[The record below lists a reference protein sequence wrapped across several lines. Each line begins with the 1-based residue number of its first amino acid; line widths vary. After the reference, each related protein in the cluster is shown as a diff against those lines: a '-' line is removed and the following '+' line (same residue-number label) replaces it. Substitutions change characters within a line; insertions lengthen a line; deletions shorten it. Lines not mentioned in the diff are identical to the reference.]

1 MVFVSGPRQVGKTTL
16 AREILPDP
24 AGYLNWD
31 VPEHRD
37 AILRGRLPATET
49 LVFDEL
55 HKFHRWRAWL
65 KGLYDRQ
72 DGVRI
77 LVTGSGRLD
86 YYRHGGD
93 SLQGRYHHLR
103 LHPLSVAELSVTD
116 AGGLR
121 RLLDLGGFPEPWLSG
136 SMDGARRWS
145 REYRSRLVEDDI
157 RGLERVE
164 DLSALETLVI
174 RLTDLVGAPLSVNAL
189 REDLGVSHRTVSRW
203 LDILER
209 LYAIV
214 RLPPFGAPRVRAI
227 RKSQKHYHYDW
238 VQVHDDAA
246 RFENLVAMHL
256 LKWVHREQDIRG
268 RDVEI
273 ALLSRRRP
281 TRGGLRGHGPF
292 RSHTPDR
299 GEVERSA
306 GGQVAAIP
314 ARTFSRRGR
323 HPDQCH
329 RDRRLPGRRTGFG
342 YSLPCR
348 FWIAWCDSRPSGDS
362 VRQLNLGCPLRADGR
377 CGGLSVAGFPC
388 GPPRAGLPG
397 GGGPA

>member
-1 MVFVSGPRQVGKTTL
+1 M
-16 AREILPDP
+16 
-24 AGYLNWD
+24 
-31 VPEHRD
+31 
-37 AILRGRLPATET
+37 
-49 LVFDEL
+49 
-55 HKFHRWRAWL
+55 
-65 KGLYDRQ
+65 
-72 DGVRI
+72 RI

-116 AGGLR
+116 ADGLR

-136 SMDGARRWS
+136 SVDGARRWS

-238 VQVHDDAA
+238 IQVYDDAA

-256 LKWVHREQDIRG
+256 LKWVHREQDIGARALSVCDRYVARG
-268 RDVEI
+268 
-273 ALLSRRRP
+273 
-281 TRGGLRGHGPF
+281 
-292 RSHTPDR
+292 
-299 GEVERSA
+299 
-306 GGQVAAIP
+306 
-314 ARTFSRRGR
+314 
-323 HPDQCH
+323 
-329 RDRRLPGRRTGFG
+329 
-342 YSLPCR
+342 
-348 FWIAWCDSRPSGDS
+348 DSRNDLPRHSCKRRDQDGSPERCTHSHALGASGE
-362 VRQLNLGCPLRADGR
+362 P
-377 CGGLSVAGFPC
+377 
-388 GPPRAGLPG
+388 
-397 GGGPA
+397 

>member
-1 MVFVSGPRQVGKTTL
+1 MATHLTRYLTEQIRSDLERKMVFVSGPRQVGKTTL

-37 AILRGRLPATET
+37 AILRGRLPATEV

-55 HKFHRWRAWL
+55 HKFHGWRGWL

-116 AGGLR
+116 ADGLR

-136 SMDGARRWS
+136 SVDGARRWS

-227 RKSQKHYHYDW
+227 RKPRKHYHYDW

-268 RDVEI
+268 RDVELRYFRDVDQREVDFVVTDRSGPTHLI
-273 ALLSRRRP
+273 EVKWSDRP
-281 TRGGLRGHGPF
+281 VDKSLRYLHARFPDAAAIQISATGTDDY
-292 RSHTPDR
+292 RTPDGIR
-299 GEVERSA
+299 V
-306 GGQVAAIP
+306 QP
-314 ARTFSRRGR
+314 A
-323 HPDQCH
+323 
-329 RDRRLPGRRTGFG
+329 LPFLD
-342 YSLPCR
+342 SL
-348 FWIAWCDSRPSGDS
+348 
-362 VRQLNLGCPLRADGR
+362 V
-377 CGGLSVAGFPC
+377 
-388 GPPRAGLPG
+388 
-397 GGGPA
+397 

>member
-37 AILRGRLPATET
+37 AILRGRLPATEV
-49 LVFDEL
+49 LAFDEL
-55 HKFHRWRAWL
+55 HKFHRWRGWL

-72 DGVRI
+72 GGVRI

-116 AGGLR
+116 ADGLR

-136 SMDGARRWS
+136 SVDAARRWS
-145 REYRSRLVEDDI
+145 REYRTRLVEDDI

-189 REDLGVSHRTVSRW
+189 REDLGVSHRAVSRW
-203 LDILER
+203 LEILER

-268 RDVEI
+268 RDVELRYFRDVDGREVDFVLTDRRDPTHLI
-273 ALLSRRRP
+273 EVKWSDRPVDKALRYLH
-281 TRGGLRGHGPF
+281 TRFPDAAAFQISATGSDDYR
-292 RSHTPDR
+292 TPDR
-299 GEVERSA
+299 IRV
-306 GGQVAAIP
+306 QP
-314 ARTFSRRGR
+314 A
-323 HPDQCH
+323 
-329 RDRRLPGRRTGFG
+329 LPFLL
-342 YSLPCR
+342 SL
-348 FWIAWCDSRPSGDS
+348 
-362 VRQLNLGCPLRADGR
+362 V
-377 CGGLSVAGFPC
+377 
-388 GPPRAGLPG
+388 
-397 GGGPA
+397 

>member
-37 AILRGRLPATET
+37 AILRGRLPATEV

-55 HKFHRWRAWL
+55 HKFHGWRGWL

-116 AGGLR
+116 ADGLR

-136 SMDGARRWS
+136 SVDGARRWS

-214 RLPPFGAPRVRAI
+214 RLPPFGAPGVRAV

-256 LKWVHREQDIRG
+256 LKWVHREQDLRG
-268 RDVEI
+268 RDVELRYFRDVDGREVDFVLTDRRGPTHLI
-273 ALLSRRRP
+273 EVKWSDRPVDKSLRYLHARFPDAAALQISATGTDDYR
-281 TRGGLRGHGPF
+281 
-292 RSHTPDR
+292 TPDGIR
-299 GEVERSA
+299 VQRA
-306 GGQVAAIP
+306 
-314 ARTFSRRGR
+314 
-323 HPDQCH
+323 
-329 RDRRLPGRRTGFG
+329 LPFLD
-342 YSLPCR
+342 SL
-348 FWIAWCDSRPSGDS
+348 A
-362 VRQLNLGCPLRADGR
+362 
-377 CGGLSVAGFPC
+377 
-388 GPPRAGLPG
+388 
-397 GGGPA
+397 

>member
-16 AREILPDP
+16 AREVLPDP

-31 VPEHRD
+31 IPEHRD
-37 AILRGRLPATET
+37 AILRGRLPVTEM
-49 LVFDEL
+49 LAFDEL
-55 HKFHRWRAWL
+55 HKFHGWRGWL

-116 AGGLR
+116 SDGLR

-136 SMDGARRWS
+136 SVDEARRWS
-145 REYRSRLVEDDI
+145 REYRTRLVEDDI

-164 DLSALETLVI
+164 DLSALERLAI

-189 REDLGVSHRTVSRW
+189 REDLSVSHRTVSRW
-203 LDILER
+203 LEILER

-214 RLPPFGAPRVRAI
+214 RLPPFGAPKVRAI
-227 RKSQKHYHYDW
+227 KKAQKHYHFDW
-238 VQVHDDAA
+238 VQVYDTAA

-268 RDVEI
+268 RDVDLRYFRDVDGREVDFVLTDRRGPTHLI
-273 ALLSRRRP
+273 EVKWSDRPVDKALRYLHARFPDAAAFQISATGTDDHR
-281 TRGGLRGHGPF
+281 
-292 RSHTPDR
+292 TPDGIR
-299 GEVERSA
+299 V
-306 GGQVAAIP
+306 QP
-314 ARTFSRRGR
+314 A
-323 HPDQCH
+323 
-329 RDRRLPGRRTGFG
+329 LPFLQ
-342 YSLPCR
+342 SL
-348 FWIAWCDSRPSGDS
+348 
-362 VRQLNLGCPLRADGR
+362 V
-377 CGGLSVAGFPC
+377 
-388 GPPRAGLPG
+388 
-397 GGGPA
+397 